1 MIHPTTKLSD
11 YACVEDAV
19 ADLFAPFINGAP
31 APRCVP
37 TRPEAMPTVFRELL
51 VHHEHMT
58 AMLRAHFGAPV
69 ELDVLNYEQE
79 GHAYRRRILLH
90 VAGGG
95 QPVEFGIVRIDLRHL
110 PDEASREIVDRDRPL
125 GEILIRHD
133 VLRRIEPRWFLHFPD
148 GVCEPRVPVIDGGF
162 FGRVGTIYC
171 DGEPA
176 IELLE
181 VVTRV

>member
-1 MIHPTTKLSD
+1 VIRPTPKLTD

-19 ADLFAPFINGAP
+19 ADLFAPFIDGTP

-37 TRPEAMPTVFRELL
+37 VDPEAMPAAFRELL
-51 VHHEHMT
+51 VHNEHMT

-69 ELDVLNYEQE
+69 ELDVLDHEQD
-79 GHAYRRRILLH
+79 ALSYRRRILLH
-90 VAGGG
+90 LPNAG
-95 QPVEFGIVRIDLRHL
+95 PIVEFGIVRIDFRYL
-110 PDEASREIVDRDRPL
+110 PDDAAKEIADRDRPL

-133 VLRRIEPRWFLHFPD
+133 VLRRIEPRWYLRFPD
-148 GVCEPRVPVIDGGF
+148 GVGVSRVPPIAGGF

-171 DGEPA
+171 EGEPA

-181 VVTRV
+181 VVTRT